1 MIMKQCCIYTQSN
14 NSANLIR
21 SIVHDDVIAYLDAR
35 NIASYPGTEQVGL
48 TYQEMTMTLD
58 YMGLLTI
65 ILGILILMEQMT
77 GQEQFLHWI

>member
-1 MIMKQCCIYTQSN
+1 MLEILLHIQ
-14 NSANLIR
+14 
-21 SIVHDDVIAYLDAR
+21 V
-35 NIASYPGTEQVGL
+35 TEQVGL